1 MKKRTLLGCLV
12 AAALPSLLNAQEAV
26 SDSLHTA
33 LQEVE
38 IMSIRATETTP
49 VAYTNI
55 GREEIKRQKEE
66 LQKAFYDLSAK
77 IYQQANPDGQGIDPS
92 QFANMGGEAASPS
105 DDGVVD
111 ADFTEV

>member
-1 MKKRTLLGCLV
+1 MTDLGDKINEDEK
-12 AAALPSLLNAQEAV
+12 ANIQSKIDALKEAV
-26 SDSLHTA
+26 KTDNTDD
-33 LQEVE
+33 
-38 IMSIRATETTP
+38 
-49 VAYTNI
+49 
-55 GREEIKRQKEE
+55 IKAKTDE

>member
-1 MKKRTLLGCLV
+1 MIGIAMKKRTLLGCLV

-55 GREEIKRQKEE
+55 GREEIRRQNTGLWKR
-66 LQKAFYDLSAK
+66 LISWV
-77 IYQQANPDGQGIDPS
+77 PD
-92 QFANMGGEAASPS
+92 
-105 DDGVVD
+105 
-111 ADFTEV
+111 T